1 MIPFITS
8 EWPPRYLVL
17 ACSEMSAPWANAG
30 HPSGVAQVLSISTSA
45 PRACAAAAIAGT
57 SWTSNESDP
66 GDSTNT
72 TLVAGRISRS
82 MPPPINGS

>member
-1 MIPFITS
+1 MAAEIFG
-8 EWPPRYLVL
+8 
-17 ACSEMSAPWANAG
+17 AG
-30 HPSGVAQVLSISTSA
+30 VQRDVGTVGDPAGIPSGVAQVLSISTSA
-45 PRACAAAAIAGT
+45 PCACAAAAIAGT